1 MGALCVH
8 STKKEL
14 DFLQLRQQLKQRI
27 RNNHAKEVVSVC
39 DGSIDKKNKLPCD
52 NFGSFFG
59 PSQHSI
65 VQRLIEESKS
75 LMPELKVLASRVLK
89 NSQDKG
95 KKSLKIPA
103 SATTKSRSTD
113 LKLKCKSIKES
124 RDYSF
129 LFSDNAEV
137 PKASKEEPALGKDS
151 ASKPSEE
158 RNPGSGFGIQ
168 RSSGTGR
175 DLKTMGARLIFRSS
189 TKKELDFLQLR
200 QQLKQRIRN
209 NHAEEVVVSVRDGSI
224 HEKNKMPCDN
234 FGSFFGPSHHAIA
247 QRVIQESKAL
257 MPELKVLASRAF
269 RNSQDQG
276 KKSLKIPVDLK
287 LKCKSIKESR
297 DYSFLFSDDAEIP
310 KSSKGEPALG
320 KVSTPKP
327 SEERN
332 PGFGGIRRGSGRDLK
347 IVRKQNP
354 EEKERPKKP
363 SCVMKEKERHR
374 KRFRVEEDEDDDSVM
389 VSTFDDILR
398 EERKSERIGRKEDEK
413 ERLLIQ
419 QEEKQ
424 ARFRKAKKLRASKN

>member
-1 MGALCVH
+1 MGALSVH

-14 DFLQLRQQLKQRI
+14 DFLQLRQQLKQCI
-27 RNNHAKEVVSVC
+27 RNNHAKEVVYVC
-39 DGSIDKKNKLPCD
+39 DGSIEKKNKLPCD

-65 VQRLIEESKS
+65 AQRLIEESKS

-137 PKASKEEPALGKDS
+137 AKASKEEPALGKDS

-175 DLKTMGARLIFRSS
+175 DLKT
-189 TKKELDFLQLR
+189 
-200 QQLKQRIRN
+200 
-209 NHAEEVVVSVRDGSI
+209 
-224 HEKNKMPCDN
+224 
-234 FGSFFGPSHHAIA
+234 
-247 QRVIQESKAL
+247 
-257 MPELKVLASRAF
+257 
-269 RNSQDQG
+269 
-276 KKSLKIPVDLK
+276 
-287 LKCKSIKESR
+287 
-297 DYSFLFSDDAEIP
+297 
-310 KSSKGEPALG
+310 
-320 KVSTPKP
+320 
-327 SEERN
+327 
-332 PGFGGIRRGSGRDLK
+332 
-347 IVRKQNP
+347 VRKQNL
-354 EEKERPKKP
+354 EEKERLVHGKRHPMPKKH
-363 SCVMKEKERHR
+363 SCVMKEKERRR
-374 KRFRVEEDEDDDSVM
+374 KRFREKEEEDDDFVM

-398 EERKSERIGRKEDEK
+398 EERRSEKIARKEDEK

-424 ARFRKAKKLRASKN
+424 ASLRKAKKLRASKI